1 MKRKKLISL
10 KQLRRTCH
18 DQKRFSSSPS
28 SAFRRTSQCNGVWI
42 YVKCFSF
49 PKILTKAN
57 PVLMTF
63 DRHPITLG
71 IRLLAMIVDMSTH
84 VDISAGSRNQRKR
97 AKEGV
102 QDSDVWGWIYDD
114 WSKGLY
120 RGVWWLL
127 QGGILRPLVKP
138 ASPAWSACK
147 PTAAWVTEREIER
160 EERKMK
166 ST

>member
-1 MKRKKLISL
+1 MTRKGFHPVLPQLLEEHHNAMESEFMSNTFLSL
-10 KQLRRTCH
+10 
-18 DQKRFSSSPS
+18 
-28 SAFRRTSQCNGVWI
+28 
-42 YVKCFSF
+42 
-49 PKILTKAN
+49 KILTKAN

-63 DRHPITLG
+63 DRHLITLG

-84 VDISAGSRNQRKR
+84 VDISAGSRNQRKW

-138 ASPAWSACK
+138 ASLAWSACK
-147 PTAAWVTEREIER
+147 PTAAWVTQRERERER
-160 EERKMK
+160 NGKWKVLKRAINWK
-166 ST
+166 